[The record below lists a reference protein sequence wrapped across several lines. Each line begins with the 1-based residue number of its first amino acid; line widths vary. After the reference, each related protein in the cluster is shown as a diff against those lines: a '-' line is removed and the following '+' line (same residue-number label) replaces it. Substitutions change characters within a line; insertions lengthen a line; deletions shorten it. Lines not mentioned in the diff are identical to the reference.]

1 MSRISTLRIAVAAV
15 AAPLLAGCQ
24 SGTGH
29 VESLLNEL
37 YPIDVAVA
45 AGVIVLTNVPD
56 LGWSTR
62 VAEQGDKRFRIAVTR
77 ERWSGAG
84 DGEFGRRFGQAA
96 QRVVAEN
103 ECSGFTVLAYAE
115 RYESALLGTRR
126 VAEGLIQC
134 R

>member
-1 MSRISTLRIAVAAV
+1 MSRNSAIRLAVAAL

-29 VESLLNEL
+29 VESFFNEI
-37 YPIDVAVA
+37 YPVDAAVAV
-45 AGVIVLTNVPD
+45 GVILLTNVPD
-56 LGWSTR
+56 LGWNTR
-62 VAEQGDKRFRIAVTR
+62 IAEQGDKRFRIEVTR
-77 ERWSGAG
+77 QRWSGAG

-103 ECSGFTVLAYAE
+103 ECGGFTVLSYAE
-115 RYESALLGTRR
+115 RYEAALLGTQR